1 MSSTGDRR
9 TPGPGIRQASRME
22 SHLNAECLGSP
33 VTGEVEAHSDEDA
46 NRRGIS
52 DDRLGEE
59 DEPLQRKKPWWKR
72 PSPWW

>member
-1 MSSTGDRR
+1 
-9 TPGPGIRQASRME
+9 ME
-22 SHLNAECLGSP
+22 SHLNAECLDSP
-33 VTGEVEAHSDEDA
+33 VTGEVDAHSDEDA